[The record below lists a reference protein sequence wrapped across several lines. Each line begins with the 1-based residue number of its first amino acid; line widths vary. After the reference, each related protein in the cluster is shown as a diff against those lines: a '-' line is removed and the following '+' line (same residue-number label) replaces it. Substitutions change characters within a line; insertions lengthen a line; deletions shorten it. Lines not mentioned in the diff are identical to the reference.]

1 MPVVLEKG
9 IPSAEELLR
18 EGLPISIG
26 AERDL
31 AKKKLK
37 RIAIVNLMPN
47 KSETEKQLL
56 RLLAVSEENVEVIFL
71 SLKTHKSKNIS
82 SEYLESYYQSLEAI
96 GEEQLDGM
104 IITGAPLEYVDF
116 EEVTYW
122 QELKQIMDYARDR
135 VPSTIFICWG
145 AIAGLYH
152 YYDIPKSL
160 VDKKVFGVFPHFIS
174 KETALFKSLEEP
186 FWVPQSRYFQL
197 DKELLEKVADIEI
210 LSESSEAG
218 IYAVASKDH
227 RQLFV
232 TGHLEYEVDTL
243 SKEYYRDMEKGL
255 EIHKP
260 RHYFPQD
267 NPGLKPKN
275 LWRKNASRFFNNWL
289 KYYTGKNIAK
299 GV

>member
-1 MPVVLEKG
+1 MSVVLEKG

-26 AERDL
+26 AGGAFTKE
-31 AKKKLK
+31 KLK

-56 RLLAVSEENVEVIFL
+56 RLLAASEDNVEVKFL
-71 SLKTHKSKNIS
+71 SLKTHTSKNIAP
-82 SEYLESYYQSLEAI
+82 EYLASYYQSLEEIA
-96 GEEQLDGM
+96 EEQLDGM

-122 QELKQIMDYARDR
+122 EELKQIMDFARDR

-152 YYDIPKSL
+152 YYNIPKSL
-160 VDKKVFGVFPHFIS
+160 VDQKVFGVFPHFIS
-174 KETALFKSLEEP
+174 NGTALFESFQEP

-197 DKELLEKVADIEI
+197 DKDLLEAVEDIEI
-210 LSESSEAG
+210 LSESSEVG

-227 RQLFV
+227 RQFFV
-232 TGHLEYEVDTL
+232 TGHLEYEVETL
-243 SKEYYRDMEKGL
+243 SREYHRDLEKGL
-255 EIHKP
+255 DIQKP

-267 NPGLKPKN
+267 NPSLKPKN
-275 LWRKNASRFFNNWL
+275 LWRKNANRFFDNWL